1 MYLLCLPVFSQNR
14 DNLCNYP
21 SSLHKASLMVGVGK
35 QLTSLFSI
43 EFWFLLKVNLQ
54 HKIQVLWLS
63 SLVPTRPGYEA
74 SG

>member
-1 MYLLCLPVFSQNR
+1 MHLLCLPVFSQNR

-35 QLTSLFSI
+35 QFSI

-54 HKIQVLWLS
+54 HKIQVLWLK
-63 SLVPTRPGYEA
+63 
-74 SG
+74 